1 MQRDLAEISGSS
13 ELNFSSV
20 HFWGVV
26 NDFIQTFWLYVSFPF
41 GTSLLKNKNVEQTVA
56 AFHKPF
62 YYFKLIFNTV
72 SKLTE
77 RKSLASVL
85 DKLSVMLL
93 IYKGDR
99 DLLLSTKSY

>member
-1 MQRDLAEISGSS
+1 M
-13 ELNFSSV
+13 
-20 HFWGVV
+20 
-26 NDFIQTFWLYVSFPF
+26 SFPF
-41 GTSLLKNKNVEQTVA
+41 GTSLLENKNVEQTVA
-56 AFHKPF
+56 VFHKPF

-93 IYKGDR
+93 IYKGDC
-99 DLLLSTKSY
+99 DLLSSTKSYYQLAT

>member
-1 MQRDLAEISGSS
+1 M
-13 ELNFSSV
+13 

-26 NDFIQTFWLYVSFPF
+26 KDSVQTFWLYVSFPF

-56 AFHKPF
+56 AFHKLF
-62 YYFKLIFNTV
+62 YYFKLIFNAI
-72 SKLTE
+72 SKQTE

-85 DKLSVMLL
+85 DELSVMLL
-93 IYKGDR
+93 IYKGDC